1 MFHFEYFIM
10 KKTLSVKD
18 QNKCQ
23 IKSTR
28 AEWWDY
34 SNNGLYFV
42 TICTKFMRP
51 SFGTL
56 GNEKVILNQLGQVA
70 RINWLQIPTFF
81 PFTYLGPFII
91 MPNHLHGIIGIEKAS
106 DFLEI
111 NQARFGPQSNN
122 LASIIR
128 GFKSSVKVEARKFDA
143 DFAWQARF
151 HDRIIRDETELE
163 NIIQYI
169 YDNPIKG

>member
-1 MFHFEYFIM
+1 M
-10 KKTLSVKD
+10 KNTLSTKD
-18 QNKCQ
+18 QNKFQ

-28 AEWWDY
+28 ADWWDY

-51 SFGTL
+51 SFGRL
-56 GNEKVILNQLGQVA
+56 ESEKVILNQLGQLA
-70 RINWLQIPTFF
+70 RLNWLQIPTFF
-81 PFTYLGPFII
+81 PFTNLGPFVIL
-91 MPNHLHGIIGIEKAS
+91 PNHIHGIIGIEKTS
-106 DFLEI
+106 DFFKI

-128 GFKSSVKVEARKFDA
+128 GFKSSVTVEARKLDA

-169 YDNPIKG
+169 YDNPIKS